1 VYSQRIVEPSSN
13 GVTEGGRMFW
23 KCTCVGLAL
32 LTHWQTYAAALLF
45 LSFSMG
51 SKHLSAAL
59 NVSFGKTS
67 TSSRSLSHLVLELGQ
82 VAGITVFV
90 SIMCPMM
97 LGLSI
102 HGAWS
107 LPRSDMESCCEV
119 ARSFAVLLLIAVV
132 LSRLPILRSP
142 SVFTFVI
149 GAISLVLTVERL
161 YGGTIVPRIS
171 SMQLW
176 PGMWF
181 MIALLSIGTALTRLG
196 TMLVV
201 MPSMVMQGR
210 AKRISTLLAYPLAA
224 AFGFIPLFIYCAW
237 LGHQIGAF

>member
-1 VYSQRIVEPSSN
+1 
-13 GVTEGGRMFW
+13 MFW
-23 KCTCVGLAL
+23 KCTCVALAL

-51 SKHLSAAL
+51 SKHLSDAL
-59 NVSFGKTS
+59 NASFGKTS

-97 LGLSI
+97 LGLSM

-107 LPRSDMESCCEV
+107 LPWSDTESCWDV
-119 ARSFAVLLLIAVV
+119 AQSFAVLLLIAAM
-132 LSRLPILRSP
+132 LSRLPVLGSP

-149 GAISLVLTVERL
+149 GAITLVLTIERL
-161 YGGTIVPRIS
+161 YGRTAGLRIGS
-171 SMQLW
+171 IQLW

-181 MIALLSIGTALTRLG
+181 MIALLSIGTALTWLG
-196 TMLVV
+196 TMLAV
-201 MPSMVMQGR
+201 MPSVVTQAR

-237 LGHQIGAF
+237 LGHQIGTF

>member
-1 VYSQRIVEPSSN
+1 
-13 GVTEGGRMFW
+13 MFW

-51 SKHLSAAL
+51 SKHLSDAL
-59 NVSFGKTS
+59 NAFLGKTS

-97 LGLSI
+97 LGLSM

-107 LPRSDMESCCEV
+107 LPCCEV
-119 ARSFAVLLLIAVV
+119 AQSFAVLLLIAVM

-149 GAISLVLTVERL
+149 GAITLVLTIERL
-161 YGGTIVPRIS
+161 YGRTTVPRIS
-171 SMQLW
+171 SIQLW

-181 MIALLSIGTALTRLG
+181 MIALFSVGTALTWLG
-196 TMLVV
+196 TMLAV
-201 MPSMVMQGR
+201 MPSVVTQGR

-237 LGHQIGAF
+237 LGHQIGTF